1 MRPADSLL
9 VERAL
14 DYLAAGPADA
24 MSLVARVCQLPTVS
38 RAAAEQ
44 MTDALFAGRPEF
56 ARQPDGRW
64 GLAPR
69 PPRGGEAGA
78 ARTGTSAVPTFDEWL
93 ALRRAEQARRAA
105 GGRGAGPGA
114 RGEPRADSGN
124 AATPKGSD
132 AAPGPRRA
140 PGARRPIDEF
150 RAAGSLGQSLGDD
163 PTSTHE
169 GLGPGGPRGAIIGP
183 DDDVLSTLS
192 YVVVDV
198 ETTGGRPYAGDRVTE
213 IAAVTVREGR
223 IHEVYETLINPQRS
237 IPPMITAITNIT
249 WEMVRDQPTF
259 RDVCPSVLSAL
270 RGHVFVAHNA
280 TFDWKFVTSE
290 VRRATGEELD
300 GRRLCTVRLARRLL
314 PQLPRR
320 SLDWV
325 ARHYGV
331 AIAPEARHRAAG
343 DAVAT
348 AHVLL
353 GLLRDAADRGLTT
366 WRQLDEFLSAPRPR
380 RSRRRSV
387 MPGPIDKDTTA

>member
-1 MRPADSLL
+1 
-9 VERAL
+9 
-14 DYLAAGPADA
+14 
-24 MSLVARVCQLPTVS
+24 MSLVARVCQFPAVS

-44 MTDALFAGRPEF
+44 MADALFAGRPEF

-64 GLAPR
+64 ALAPR

-78 ARTGTSAVPTFDEWL
+78 PRGATSAVPTFDEWL
-93 ALRRAEQARRAA
+93 AMRRAEQERRAG
-105 GGRGAGPGA
+105 GGRGAATGA
-114 RGEPRADSGN
+114 IDASRADAGEAAKAEESN
-124 AATPKGSD
+124 AA
-132 AAPGPRRA
+132 ARPRRA
-140 PGARRPIDEF
+140 RAPRRPIEES
-150 RAAGSLGQSLGDD
+150 RAAVASVGRVGDD
-163 PTSTHE
+163 PHDARVP
-169 GLGPGGPRGAIIGP
+169 LGPGEAAGAIVGP

-213 IAAVTVREGR
+213 IAAVTVPDGR

-259 RDVCPSVLSAL
+259 GDVCPNVLTAL

-343 DAVAT
+343 DAIAT

-380 RSRRRSV
+380 RGRRRSA

>member
-1 MRPADSLL
+1 LTP
-9 VERAL
+9 
-14 DYLAAGPADA
+14 P
-24 MSLVARVCQLPTVS
+24 ARVAAAP
-38 RAAAEQ
+38 RAA
-44 MTDALFAGRPEF
+44 
-56 ARQPDGRW
+56 
-64 GLAPR
+64 PR
-69 PPRGGEAGA
+69 V
-78 ARTGTSAVPTFDEWL
+78 VPTFDEWL
-93 ALRRAEQARRAA
+93 ASRRAEQEQRA
-105 GGRGAGPGA
+105 GGPD
-114 RGEPRADSGN
+114 PR
-124 AATPKGSD
+124 
-132 AAPGPRRA
+132 
-140 PGARRPIDEF
+140 E
-150 RAAGSLGQSLGDD
+150 AAGSDSGVAGQSAPRPRAPRARQARGRIDD
-163 PTSTHE
+163 PDRSRALNGTASADPCGDREPPSAVVST
-169 GLGPGGPRGAIIGP
+169 GTIVTP
-183 DDDVLSTLS
+183 DDDILSALS

-213 IAAVTVREGR
+213 IAAVTVREGCV
-223 IHEVYETLINPQRS
+223 HEVYETLINPQRA

-259 RDVCPSVLSAL
+259 RDVCPNVLSAL

-331 AIAPEARHRAAG
+331 PIAPEVRHRAAG

-353 GLLRDAADRGLTT
+353 GLLRDAADRGITT
-366 WRQLDEFLSAPRPR
+366 WRQLDDFLSAPRPR
-380 RSRRRSV
+380 RSRRRSA